1 MSREQETLTYRC
13 FLRILWKVILFP
25 ALIARLRE
33 EELSTILD
41 KSRGLA
47 AERLADVLREDILA
61 GRLPSGARLGEVA
74 LAERFEVS
82 RGPVRAALNLLSE
95 AGIVTIV
102 PNSGA
107 RVREMG
113 RADARALYE
122 VRAALEAEAA
132 MLAASKAGPE
142 TAALFGDLLD
152 QHAGEIA
159 AHPEGA
165 YLQGAG
171 DRDFH
176 MVIARMAG
184 NPLILRY
191 LARELYPQ
199 LSLLRVKHRN
209 VTGRGAKALN
219 EHKRIAAAIADGD
232 AEVAGLLMRRHIRN
246 SWIALEA
253 QLSERAEEVE

>member
-1 MSREQETLTYRC
+1 M
-13 FLRILWKVILFP
+13 
-25 ALIARLRE
+25 
-33 EELSTILD
+33 STISET
-41 KSRGLA
+41 SRGLV
-47 AERLADVLREDILA
+47 AERLAEDLRDDILS
-61 GRLPSGARLGEVA
+61 GRLQPGARLGEVA
-74 LAERFEVS
+74 LAERFSVS
-82 RGPVRAALNLLSE
+82 RGPVRAALNLLNE
-95 AGIVTIV
+95 TGIVTIV

-107 RVREMG
+107 RVRELS

-132 MLAASKAGPE
+132 MLAATRANGE
-142 TAALFGDLLD
+142 TAARFAALLD
-152 QHAGEIA
+152 QHASEVA

-176 MVIARMAG
+176 LVIAKMAE
-184 NPLILRY
+184 NPLLQRY
-191 LARELYPQ
+191 LARDLYPQ

-209 VTGRGAKALN
+209 VTGRGAKALH

-246 SWIALEA
+246 SWTALEA
-253 QLSERAEEVE
+253 QLSEHVGEGE

>member
-1 MSREQETLTYRC
+1 M
-13 FLRILWKVILFP
+13 
-25 ALIARLRE
+25 
-33 EELSTILD
+33 STIMD

-47 AERLADVLREDILA
+47 AERLADELREDILA

-74 LAERFEVS
+74 LAERFAVS

-122 VRAALEAEAA
+122 IRAALEAEAA
-132 MLAASKAGPE
+132 MLAASRAAPE
-142 TAALFGDLLD
+142 TAARFGDLLD

-165 YLQGAG
+165 YLQGGG

-176 MVIARMAG
+176 MVVARMAG

-209 VTGRGAKALN
+209 VVGRGAEALN
-219 EHKRIAAAIADGD
+219 EHKRIATAIADGD

-246 SWIALEA
+246 SWTALEA
-253 QLSERAEEVE
+253 QLSETAGETE

>member
-1 MSREQETLTYRC
+1 M
-13 FLRILWKVILFP
+13 
-25 ALIARLRE
+25 
-33 EELSTILD
+33 STISM

-47 AERLADVLREDILA
+47 AERLADVLREDILS
-61 GRLPSGARLGEVA
+61 GRIASGERLGEVA

-82 RGPVRAALNLLSE
+82 RGPVRAALNLLNE

-107 RVREMG
+107 RVRELS

-132 MLAASKAGPE
+132 MLAAARAGPE
-142 TAALFGDLLD
+142 TAALFVDLLD

-159 AHPEGA
+159 VHPEGA

-176 MVIARMAG
+176 MVIARMAD
-184 NPLILRY
+184 NPIILRY

-219 EHKRIAAAIADGD
+219 EHKRIATAIADGD

-246 SWIALEA
+246 SWTALEA
-253 QLSERAEEVE
+253 QLSETIKEME